1 MGQMRVLGGKD
12 QLGQIATGPSVGRR
26 RHTTVSGTR
35 RSRKRRRPMER
46 LVNYRHVVFAKT
58 QRRMPSKAKPG
69 SDREQIAGGD
79 VTRPDTD
86 LAAIPPMAGGRAF

>member
-1 MGQMRVLGGKD
+1 
-12 QLGQIATGPSVGRR
+12 
-26 RHTTVSGTR
+26 
-35 RSRKRRRPMER
+35 MER